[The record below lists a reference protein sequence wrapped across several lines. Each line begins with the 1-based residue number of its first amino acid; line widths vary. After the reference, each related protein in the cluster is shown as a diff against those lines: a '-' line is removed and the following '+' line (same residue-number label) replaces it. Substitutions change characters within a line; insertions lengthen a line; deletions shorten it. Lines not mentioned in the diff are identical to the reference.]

1 MTFKKIQETVLNK
14 LLDKYEK
21 SKTFTGTN
29 QVNQSFAKR
38 ISDIFP
44 KYNDDAEYDLFC
56 DINEALH
63 ELEMLQ
69 YISITCKRGDIIN
82 MVSLNV
88 ANLEKTYKFVSRE
101 PKRDECGWLLDT
113 MKAFEEKV
121 KNSSDAELLGRYFQ
135 VQREKI
141 SKNQKVEYYDGDKDD
156 YNDLLMLVS
165 VLLTN
170 NSEIFVRDLSIRLF
184 HDSKRVE
191 KLESKAKGLLYQYGD
206 YLDKDSVFEECNVLK
221 TPTYVSVK
229 GNAILVIAGQT
240 VDLSKFVG
248 DIALSTE
255 LLKEL
260 ENITVTGTRVV
271 TVENLTSFHN
281 YGVVK
286 KDADDFVI
294 YLGGFHNRAKREF
307 LMKLYEWNENKEY
320 RHFGD
325 IDAGGFYILEHL
337 KRKTGIPFIS
347 MNMDISTLDKYMEHT
362 KELTINDRK
371 RLEALLGKIKN
382 DREVIEFMLKNGCK
396 LEQEAVGC
404 ERSITK
410 LDLK

>member
-1 MTFKKIQETVLNK
+1 MKKEKLQETVLNK

-21 SKTFTGTN
+21 SKTFIGTN

-38 ISDIFP
+38 VSEIFP

-56 DINEALH
+56 EINEALR
-63 ELEMLQ
+63 ELERLQ
-69 YISITCKRGDIIN
+69 HISITYKRGDIIN

-101 PKRDECGWLLDT
+101 PKRDEHGWLLDT

-121 KNSSDAELLGRYFQ
+121 KNSSGAELLGRYFQ

-141 SKNQKVEYYDGDKDD
+141 SKNQKVEYYDGDKTD
-156 YNDLLMLVS
+156 YIDLLMLIS
-165 VLLTN
+165 ALLTN
-170 NSEIFVRDLSIRLF
+170 DSELFVRDLSIRLF

-191 KLESKAKGLLYQYGD
+191 KLGPKAKGLLYQYGD

-240 VDLSKFVG
+240 VDLSKLAG

-255 LLKEL
+255 SLKEL
-260 ENITVTGTRVV
+260 ESITVTGTRVV

-281 YGVVK
+281 YGGAESN
-286 KDADDFVI
+286 ADDFVI

-307 LMKLYEWNENKEY
+307 LMKLYEWNKDKEY

-362 KELTINDRK
+362 KELTTNDRK
-371 RLEALLGKIKN
+371 RLEALLGKIEN
-382 DREVIEFMLKNGCK
+382 DREVIEFMLKRGCK
-396 LEQEAVGC
+396 LEQEAVGQ
-404 ERSITK
+404 
-410 LDLK
+410 LV

>member
-1 MTFKKIQETVLNK
+1 MKKEKIQETVLNK

-38 ISDIFP
+38 IFEIYP

-56 DINEALH
+56 EINEALR

-69 YISITCKRGDIIN
+69 YIFITYKRGDIIN

-88 ANLEKTYKFVSRE
+88 ANLEKAYEFVSRE
-101 PKRDECGWLLDT
+101 PKRDEYGWLVDT

-121 KNSSDAELLGRYFQ
+121 KNSSGAELLGRYFQ

-141 SKNQKVEYYDGDKDD
+141 SKNQKVEYYDGDKTD
-156 YNDLLMLVS
+156 YVDLLMLVS

-170 NSEIFVRDLSIRLF
+170 DSEIFVRDLSIRLF

-191 KLESKAKGLLYQYGD
+191 KLEPKAKGLLYQYGD

-221 TPTYVSVK
+221 TPTYVCVK
-229 GNAILVIAGQT
+229 GKAILVLAGQM
-240 VDLSKFVG
+240 VDLSKLTG

-255 LLKEL
+255 SLKEL
-260 ENITVTGTRVV
+260 KSITVTGTRVV
-271 TVENLTSFHN
+271 TIENLTSFHN
-281 YGVVK
+281 YGGAESNV
-286 KDADDFVI
+286 DDFVV

-307 LMKLYEWNENKEY
+307 LKKLYEWNEDKEY

-371 RLEALLGKIKN
+371 RLESLLERIKN
-382 DREVIEFMLKNGCK
+382 DREVIEFMLKKGCK

-404 ERSITK
+404 GRH
-410 LDLK
+410 

>member
-1 MTFKKIQETVLNK
+1 
-14 LLDKYEK
+14 
-21 SKTFTGTN
+21 
-29 QVNQSFAKR
+29 
-38 ISDIFP
+38 
-44 KYNDDAEYDLFC
+44 
-56 DINEALH
+56 
-63 ELEMLQ
+63 MLQ
-69 YISITCKRGDIIN
+69 YIFVTYKRGDIIN

-88 ANLEKTYKFVSRE
+88 ANLEKAYEFVSRE
-101 PKRDECGWLLDT
+101 PKRDEYGWLIDT
-113 MKAFEEKV
+113 MKVFEEKV
-121 KNSSDAELLGRYFQ
+121 KNSSGAELLGRYFQ

-141 SKNQKVEYYDGDKDD
+141 SKNQKVEYYDGDKTD
-156 YNDLLMLVS
+156 YVDLLMLVS

-170 NSEIFVRDLSIRLF
+170 DSEIFVRDLSIRLF

-191 KLESKAKGLLYQYGD
+191 KLEPKAKGLLYQYGD

-221 TPTYVSVK
+221 TPTYVCVK
-229 GNAILVIAGQT
+229 GKAILVLAGQM
-240 VDLSKFVG
+240 VDLSKLTG

-255 LLKEL
+255 SLKEL
-260 ENITVTGTRVV
+260 KSITVTGTRVV
-271 TVENLTSFHN
+271 TIENLTSFHN
-281 YGVVK
+281 YGGAESNV
-286 KDADDFVI
+286 DDFVV

-307 LMKLYEWNENKEY
+307 LKKLYEWNEDKEY

-371 RLEALLGKIKN
+371 RLESLLERIKN
-382 DREVIEFMLKNGCK
+382 DREVIEFMLKKGCK

-404 ERSITK
+404 GRH
-410 LDLK
+410 